1 MFIENEFNLRQVVYL
16 KTDKDQLPRIITA
29 IKIVPEGLMYELSQG
44 PNNSW
49 HYDFEITETV
59 DVMLTSTN

>member
-1 MFIENEFNLRQVVYL
+1 MFIKNEFNIVQVVYL

-49 HYDFEITETV
+49 HYGFELSETV
-59 DVMLTSTN
+59 DLMLTTTN